1 MQAFIEGALTS
12 LSRFDLIDA
21 LDILIISV
29 MIYYLLKLASRS
41 RAMQVLKG
49 IGLVFVISRLT
60 EWLRLQA
67 VTGVF
72 NYLINAGAL
81 VLIVLFQPEI
91 RRGLEQIGRG
101 KIFDSLQS
109 QQGMETSGE
118 LIRAMLNM
126 SKQRVG
132 ALIAVQRKVAL
143 GDILETGTEI
153 NGRVSAPLI
162 ETIFKTGTALHDGAM
177 VIDGDTILAASCF
190 LPLTSRQDLPQEL
203 GTRHRAGIGLS
214 EISDAVV
221 FIVSE
226 ETGQISAVVEGKLMR
241 NLSAGGIRRL
251 LMDGEEDKQDG
262 EKNRLFAKVKNRRK
276 KTS

>member
-67 VTGVF
+67 VTWVF

-81 VLIVLFQPEI
+81 VLIVLFHPEI

-177 VIDGDTILAASCF
+177 VRDGDTILAASCF

>member
-67 VTGVF
+67 VTWVF

>member
-12 LSRFDLIDA
+12 LCRFDLIDA

-67 VTGVF
+67 VTWVF

>member
-1 MQAFIEGALTS
+1 MQTFFDGILASI
-12 LSRFDLIDA
+12 SRFDLIDA
-21 LDILIISV
+21 LDILLVAV

-49 IGLVFVISRLT
+49 IGLVFIASRLT
-60 EWLRLQA
+60 ELFRLQA
-67 VTGVF
+67 VTWIF

-101 KIFDSLQS
+101 KFLDSLQNHE
-109 QQGMETSGE
+109 GMETSGE

-126 SKQRVG
+126 SKQHVG
-132 ALIAVQRKVAL
+132 ALIAIQRKVAL
-143 GDILETGTEI
+143 GDIIETGTQI

-177 VIDGDTILAASCF
+177 IIDGDTILAASCF

-226 ETGQISAVVEGKLMR
+226 ETGQISAVVEGRLIR

-251 LMDGEEDKQDG
+251 LFGGDENKDGTER
-262 EKNRLFAKVKNRRK
+262 NRIFAKMKNRRK
-276 KTS
+276 KSQ

>member
-67 VTGVF
+67 VTWVF

-91 RRGLEQIGRG
+91 HRGLEQIGRG
-101 KIFDSLQS
+101 KILIRCKASRAWRQ
-109 QQGMETSGE
+109 SGE

>member
-67 VTGVF
+67 VTWVF

-251 LMDGEEDKQDG
+251 LMEGEEDKQDG

>member
-67 VTGVF
+67 VTWVF

-118 LIRAMLNM
+118 LIHAMLNM

>member
-1 MQAFIEGALTS
+1 MQAIIKGALTS
-12 LSRFDLIDA
+12 PSRLDLIDA

-67 VTGVF
+67 VTWVF

>member
-1 MQAFIEGALTS
+1 MQTFFDGILASI
-12 LSRFDLIDA
+12 SRFDLIDA
-21 LDILIISV
+21 LDILLVAV

-49 IGLVFVISRLT
+49 IGLVFIASRLT
-60 EWLRLQA
+60 ELFRLQA
-67 VTGVF
+67 VTWIF

-101 KIFDSLQS
+101 KFLDPLQNHE
-109 QQGMETSGE
+109 GMETSGE

-126 SKQRVG
+126 SKQHVG
-132 ALIAVQRKVAL
+132 ALIAIQRKVAL
-143 GDILETGTEI
+143 GDIIETGTQI

-177 VIDGDTILAASCF
+177 IIDGDTILAASCF

-226 ETGQISAVVEGKLMR
+226 ETGQISAVVEGRLIR

-251 LMDGEEDKQDG
+251 LFGGDENKDGTER
-262 EKNRLFAKVKNRRK
+262 NRIFAKMINRRK
-276 KTS
+276 KSQ

>member
-67 VTGVF
+67 VTWVF

-109 QQGMETSGE
+109 QQGMETS
-118 LIRAMLNM
+118 
-126 SKQRVG
+126 G

>member
-1 MQAFIEGALTS
+1 M
-12 LSRFDLIDA
+12 
-21 LDILIISV
+21 
-29 MIYYLLKLASRS
+29 
-41 RAMQVLKG
+41 
-49 IGLVFVISRLT
+49 
-60 EWLRLQA
+60 
-67 VTGVF
+67 
-72 NYLINAGAL
+72 
-81 VLIVLFQPEI
+81 
-91 RRGLEQIGRG
+91 
-101 KIFDSLQS
+101 
-109 QQGMETSGE
+109 
-118 LIRAMLNM
+118 IRAMLNM

>member
-60 EWLRLQA
+60 EWLQLQA
-67 VTGVF
+67 VTWVF

>member
-21 LDILIISV
+21 LDILIISM

-67 VTGVF
+67 VTWVF

>member
-67 VTGVF
+67 VTWVF

-118 LIRAMLNM
+118 LTRAMLNM

>member
-67 VTGVF
+67 GTWVF